1 MCCICIIATIYT
13 ACNPGGEFDVIGFFQ
28 EVLALPI
35 CIACYILWKIW
46 KKPSIIKV
54 SEADLVSG
62 RRELDLK
69 EVNEKE
75 RLERATWGRA
85 KQYTTSFLLANPR
98 VYRWL
103 C

>member
-13 ACNPGGEFDVIGFFQ
+13 ACNPGGEFDIIGFFQ

-35 CIACYILWKIW
+35 CITCYILWKIW
-46 KKPSIIKV
+46 KKPTIIKV

-62 RRELDLK
+62 RRELNLK
-69 EVNEKE
+69 EVKEKE
-75 RLERATWGRA
+75 LLERASWGRA
-85 KQYTTSFLLANPR
+85 KQYTSSFIITYSR